1 MKKRREINKMK
12 IVSIII
18 YLLCSVG
25 GLILVKSEANATTLA
40 MQNGVFNVSMG
51 IKAIIGF
58 ILYIGSFLIYTFYI
72 IKQFDLS
79 YIFPIVTGITQILVI
94 LASVFIL
101 KESIN
106 IYGVIGIFTIIV
118 GITLLNIK

>member
-1 MKKRREINKMK
+1 MK

-18 YLLCSVG
+18 YLICSVG
-25 GLILVKSEANATTLA
+25 GLLLVKSEANATTLA
-40 MQNGVFNVSMG
+40 MQNGIFNVSMG
-51 IKAIIGF
+51 IKAMIGF
-58 ILYIGSFLIYTFYI
+58 VLYIGSFLIYTFYI

-79 YIFPIVTGITQILVI
+79 YIFPIITGITQVLVI

-101 KESIN
+101 KENIN
-106 IYGVIGIFTIIV
+106 VYGIIGIFTIIV